1 MSLIDFDTEAALSH
15 NPVDAIEHLAESNDW
30 SFERSGDDEI
40 TISVSAAQAEFNV
53 SFNWMSEL
61 EALHLAVAFD
71 FKVQERHRVQILE
84 LLARINEQLWLG
96 HFDLWSKEG
105 MVLFRQTVLLTGGAE
120 VSRDQLETLMST
132 AVETAERYFPSFQFV
147 VWAGKSAEE
156 ALQTVLLDTVGTA

>member
-1 MSLIDFDTEAALSH
+1 MSLIDFEAAADN
-15 NPVDAIEHLAESNDW
+15 NPVDAIEHLAEMNDW

-40 TISVSAAQAEFNV
+40 TISVSGTVADFNV

-71 FKVQERHRVQILE
+71 FKVVETRKFHILD

-105 MVLFRQTVLLTGGAE
+105 VVMLRQTLLLSGGAD
-120 VSRDQLETLMST
+120 VSRDQLETLLST
-132 AVETAERYFPSFQFV
+132 AVETAERYYPAFQFV
-147 VWAGKSAEE
+147 LWAGRSAEE
-156 ALQTVLLDTVGTA
+156 ALQAVVLETAGNA